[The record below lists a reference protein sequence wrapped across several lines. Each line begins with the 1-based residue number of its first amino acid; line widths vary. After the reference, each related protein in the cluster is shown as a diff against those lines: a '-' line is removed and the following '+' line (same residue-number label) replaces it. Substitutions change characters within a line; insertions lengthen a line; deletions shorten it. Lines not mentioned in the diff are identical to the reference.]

1 MQALVGT
8 TGMHA
13 AAAGQACG
21 VDCQNTRQQFSV
33 VNMMASNWTS
43 WYVQHSKEIS

>member
-1 MQALVGT
+1 MLKFYCMQALVGT

-21 VDCQNTRQQFSV
+21 VV
-33 VNMMASNWTS
+33 
-43 WYVQHSKEIS
+43 I